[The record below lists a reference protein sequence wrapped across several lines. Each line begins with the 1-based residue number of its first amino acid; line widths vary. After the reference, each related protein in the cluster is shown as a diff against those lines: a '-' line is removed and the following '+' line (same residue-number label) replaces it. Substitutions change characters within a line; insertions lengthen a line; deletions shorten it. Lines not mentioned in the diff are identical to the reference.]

1 MEDTPISSRQSLG
14 KMVENHRLWLTGDN
28 SKGAQFYME
37 DSVLT
42 KADLSGYDLTDAVLV
57 GSSFRQCVMTETDFY
72 YSFLASSRFT
82 EVRMRGVILAK
93 ANLDYT
99 SFKNCD
105 ISCSNTIKAAFY
117 QSVADE
123 VDFSNSEMMK
133 ASFVSSTLSRT
144 KFINCQL
151 TRASFKNSRLQDVDF
166 SGADLSDADFSNAQL
181 SRVTFSG
188 AYFNEKTIWPERFN
202 PTQAGA
208 IRLEAGEY
216 DDHPTT

>member
-1 MEDTPISSRQSLG
+1 MEDNPISSRQSLG
-14 KMVENHRLWLTGDN
+14 KMVEHHRLWLTGDN
-28 SKGAQFYME
+28 SEGAQFYVE
-37 DSVLT
+37 DAVLT

-57 GSSFRQCVMTETDFY
+57 GSLFRQCVMTETDFY

-99 SFKNCD
+99 SFKSCD
-105 ISCSNTIKAAFY
+105 VSRSNAIKASFY
-117 QSVADE
+117 ESVVDE

-144 KFINCQL
+144 KFTNCKL
-151 TRASFKNSRLQDVDF
+151 TRASFKNARLQDVDF

-181 SRVTFSG
+181 SRVTFNG
-188 AYFNEKTIWPERFN
+188 AYFNGKTIWPEYVD
-202 PTQAGA
+202 PTLTGA
-208 IRLEAGEY
+208 IRLEAGEN
-216 DDHPTT
+216 DDYPTT